1 MKEKKMKLITIAGAL
16 LIATVIIG
24 GLIFGPFN
32 EVLPENLR
40 RKLGYNT
47 TTAGVITTHLIV
59 DFNGARVNINTTIT
73 FQENETATAYSI
85 LIKANLTLK
94 IREYQQGI
102 YIEGIDGVIENATNF
117 WWYQIDGKD
126 GAVAA
131 NRLDL
136 RSYSA
141 RLVTWTFRRY

>member
-1 MKEKKMKLITIAGAL
+1 MKERKMKLITVAGVM

-32 EVLPENLR
+32 KLLPESLR
-40 RKLGYNT
+40 RKLGYDT
-47 TTAGVITTHLIV
+47 TTTGVITARLIV
-59 DFNGARVNINTTIT
+59 DFNGARVNVNTTIT

-94 IREYQQGI
+94 IKEYQQGI
-102 YIEGIDGVIENATNF
+102 YIEGIEGVTQNATHF
-117 WWYQIDGKD
+117 WWYQINGKD
-126 GAVAA
+126 GTVAA

-141 RLVTWTFRRY
+141 WLVSWIFRRY